1 MKLSVYW
8 TDAIHYNAEIVVED
22 GLSEDEIHE
31 RLYTIISRDII
42 GEMIGSQVESDTI
55 DWDEIT

>member
-1 MKLSVYW
+1 MKLNVYW
-8 TDAIHYNAEIVVED
+8 TDAIHYNAEIVVEA

-31 RLYTIISRDII
+31 RLFTIISSDII
-42 GEMIGSQVESDTI
+42 GEMIGSELESESI